1 MKLLNWVII
10 FVLIFWVGGS
20 YAQDIQSWSLEKC
33 IDHAKTNNIQ
43 IKQSKLSI
51 DLARENLL
59 QSKAN
64 TLPSINAR
72 MSHNYNFGRT
82 VDPFTNSFV
91 TEQLQ
96 SNNFSINGNVMLFEG
111 LKAIHTIKRNK
122 INLEASAYDL
132 AVTVND
138 VSLMVAGAYLQI
150 LFNQE
155 IAVIAENQV
164 NITREQTN
172 RTKKLVEAGNL
183 AKGSLLDIEA
193 QLALDELNLVEAK
206 NLLELAYLSLQQLL
220 YLEVS
225 KDFDIVRPFVEIP
238 DNLEVL
244 NTVNQVYE
252 TALTVQPQILGADL
266 KVQGMG
272 KDIAIARSGLYP
284 SLSLGGSYG
293 TGYSDGRKS
302 ITGST
307 AKVDALG
314 FTSSGD
320 SVYFPGFDYTYATTP
335 FSDQFKDNLN
345 QTLGFYLTIPIFNGF
360 QTKAAIA
367 RAKIA
372 FENQQYNLQLERL
385 RLKEDIQKAYF
396 DAMASLKKFRASKKS
411 VSALQE
417 SFNYSKQRLDAGME
431 TVVEFNDSKNKL
443 ARSKSELV
451 QAKYDFIYKTKILE
465 FYQGRSLAF

>member
-1 MKLLNWVII
+1 MKLLNRAVVI
-10 FVLIFWVGGS
+10 VLMLWVGSSKG
-20 YAQDIQSWSLEKC
+20 QEIQSWSLQKC
-33 IDHAKTNNIQ
+33 IDHAKSNNIQ
-43 IKQSKLSI
+43 IKQSALSI
-51 DLARENLL
+51 QLAQENLR

-91 TEQLQ
+91 TERLQ

-111 LKAIHTIKRNK
+111 LKAINTIKRNK
-122 INLEASAYDL
+122 YNLEASRYDL
-132 AVTVND
+132 AKTVND
-138 VSLMVAGAYLQI
+138 VTLMVAGGYLQI

-155 IAVIAENQV
+155 IAEIAANQV
-164 NITREQTN
+164 KITAEQTE
-172 RTKKLVEAGNL
+172 RTKKLVDAGNL

-193 QLALDELNLVEAK
+193 QLALDELNLVEAT
-206 NLLELAYLSLQQLL
+206 NQLELAYLSLQQLL
-220 YLEVS
+220 YLEIS
-225 KDFDIVRPFVEIP
+225 KDFDIVKPIVDIP

-252 TALTVQPQILGADL
+252 TALTVQPQILGADI
-266 KVQGMG
+266 KVQEFD
-272 KDIAIARSGLYP
+272 KNIAIARSGLFP
-284 SLSLGGSYG
+284 SLSVGGSYG

-302 ITGST
+302 ITSST
-307 AKVDALG
+307 PRVDVLG
-314 FTSSGD
+314 YTSGGD
-320 SVYFPGFDYTYATTP
+320 SVYFPSFDYTYETTP
-335 FSDQFKDNLN
+335 FSDQIRDNLN

-396 DAMASLKKFRASKKS
+396 DTGASLKKYRASKIS
-411 VSALQE
+411 VNALKE

-443 ARSKSELV
+443 AKSESELV